1 MNHRLP
7 SLHAWLW
14 WLAVLIAGTGGA
26 IAYLF
31 RLNTLNS
38 SALAHSNMAIA
49 ITAILSGIC
58 VICATA
64 GRWLGR

>member
-1 MNHRLP
+1 MNNRIP

-31 RLNTLNS
+31 RLNTLNAS
-38 SALAHSNMAIA
+38 SLTHSNLAIA

-58 VICATA
+58 VICATS
-64 GRWLGR
+64 GWWLRR